1 MVRNSRHSFRLIAR
15 LALVGG
21 VLLLASAP
29 GAFAQS
35 SSHGPTSDSVTGW
48 RCINPFCDT
57 IVQPKTQCLCQ
68 KNNPNETVASR
79 LSLTC
84 VPPRAGQSCPAPR
97 FGR

>member
-1 MVRNSRHSFRLIAR
+1 MVRIASHAFRQIAR
-15 LALVGG
+15 TALVGG
-21 VLLLASAP
+21 VLLLASVP

-35 SSHGPTSDSVTGW
+35 GGHGSNTDSVTGW

-57 IVQPKTQCLCQ
+57 IVQPKTRCLCQ
-68 KNNPNETVASR
+68 KNNPNETVASK

-84 VPPRAGQSCPAPR
+84 VPPRAGQTCPAPR